1 MSEAFTTSTA
11 RNIFYGGTL
20 FFLLV
25 FLALT
30 YQTEQSI
37 PSRDKREMLSDPRVA
52 AGKKIWETHNCIGCH
67 TLLGEGAYF
76 APELGNVVKRLGSEE
91 AVKAFIQSRPVER
104 HPGAAQHAAVQF
116 HGRATRR
123 DRRVPEL
130 RVANQHRQ
138 VAAQHSGLIRTD
150 QEITMQYKS
159 QAVAKPYF
167 IAAIALFVAQIL
179 FGLIMGLQYVMGDF
193 LFPEIPFNVARMVH
207 TNALIVWLLMGFM
220 GAAYYL
226 IPEEAET
233 ELFSPKLAIALF
245 WIFLVAA
252 GLTVVGYLTVPYA
265 TLAKMTGNDLLPTM
279 GREFLE
285 QPLITKVGIVV
296 VALAFLFNITMTVLK
311 GRKTSIATVLLIGLW
326 GLAIMFLFSF
336 VNPDNIVRDKFYW
349 WWVVHLWVEGVWE
362 LILGAILAF
371 VLIKVTGVDREIIE
385 KWLYVIV
392 TLTLISGILGTGHH
406 YYWIGTPEYWQLIG
420 SIFSALEPIPFF
432 GMTLFAF
439 NMVNRRRREH
449 PNKAATLWAL
459 GTGVMAFL
467 GAGVWGF
474 LHTLSPVNYYTHGT
488 QITAAH
494 GHMAFYGAYVMAV
507 LTIISYAMPIMRGRA
522 ANSNKAQVVEM
533 WAFWLMTVSIVF
545 ITLFLT
551 AAGILQVWLQRVSD
565 SPLPFMV
572 AQDQISLFYW
582 MREWSG
588 VVFLIGLC
596 IYIWS
601 FFIPGEEK
609 AKA

>member
-1 MSEAFTTSTA
+1 
-11 RNIFYGGTL
+11 
-20 FFLLV
+20 
-25 FLALT
+25 
-30 YQTEQSI
+30 
-37 PSRDKREMLSDPRVA
+37 
-52 AGKKIWETHNCIGCH
+52 
-67 TLLGEGAYF
+67 
-76 APELGNVVKRLGSEE
+76 
-91 AVKAFIQSRPVER
+91 
-104 HPGAAQHAAVQF
+104 
-116 HGRATRR
+116 
-123 DRRVPEL
+123 
-130 RVANQHRQ
+130 
-138 VAAQHSGLIRTD
+138 
-150 QEITMQYKS
+150 
-159 QAVAKPYF
+159 
-167 IAAIALFVAQIL
+167 
-179 FGLIMGLQYVMGDF
+179 
-193 LFPEIPFNVARMVH
+193 
-207 TNALIVWLLMGFM
+207 
-220 GAAYYL
+220 
-226 IPEEAET
+226 
-233 ELFSPKLAIALF
+233 
-245 WIFLVAA
+245 
-252 GLTVVGYLTVPYA
+252 
-265 TLAKMTGNDLLPTM
+265 M

-285 QPLITKVGIVV
+285 QPLPTKLGIVV
-296 VALAFLFNITMTVLK
+296 VALAFLFNISMTVLK

-336 VNPDNIVRDKFYW
+336 VNPHNVVRDKFYW

-371 VLIKVTGVDREIIE
+371 VLIKVTGVDREVIE

-406 YYWIGTPEYWQLIG
+406 YYWIGTPESWQLIG

-449 PNKAATLWAL
+449 PNKVATLWAL

-507 LTIISYAMPIMRGRA
+507 LTIISYSMPLMRGRA

-533 WAFWLMTVSIVF
+533 WAFWLMTISITF

-551 AAGILQVWLQRVSD
+551 GAGILQVWLQRVSD
-565 SPLPFMV
+565 SPMPFMV

-582 MREWSG
+582 MREWAG
-588 VVFLIGLC
+588 VFFLIGL
-596 IYIWS
+596 ITYIWS